1 MKPVE
6 WLGNSRRVIQEIPA
20 EARQQMGAELFAVQ
34 LGENPSDW
42 KPMPTIGLGVNEL
55 RIHAGNEYRVI
66 YLARFP
72 EAIYVLHVFG
82 KKTRQTPKQDIE
94 LAARRYRELL
104 TRRKGK

>member
-6 WLGNSRRVIQEIPA
+6 WLGNSRRVIQEFPT
-20 EARQQMGAELFAVQ
+20 EARQRTGVELFAVQ

-42 KPMPTIGLGVNEL
+42 KPMPTVGLGVNEL

-72 EAIYVLHVFG
+72 EAIYVLHAFA
-82 KKTRQTPKQDIE
+82 KKTRQTPKPDIE

-104 TRRKGK
+104 NRRRSK

>member
-6 WLGNSRRVIQEIPA
+6 WLGDSRKVIQQFPA
-20 EARQQMGAELFAVQ
+20 EARQRTGVELYAVQ

-42 KPMPTIGLGVNEL
+42 KPMPTVGPGANEL

-72 EAIYVLHVFG
+72 EAVYVVHAFV
-82 KKTRQTPKQDIE
+82 KKTRQTPKPEIE

-104 TRRKGK
+104 NRRRGL

>member
-6 WLGNSRRVIQEIPA
+6 WLGNSRSVIQKFPEG
-20 EARQQMGAELFAVQ
+20 ARQRTGMELFAVQ

-42 KPMPTIGLGVNEL
+42 KPMPTVGLGVNEL
-55 RIHAGNEYRVI
+55 RIHVGNEYRVI

-104 TRRKGK
+104 IRRKGI

>member
-6 WLGNSRRVIQEIPA
+6 WLGDSRRVIQKFPA
-20 EARQQMGAELFAVQ
+20 EARQRTGVELFAVQ
-34 LGENPSDW
+34 LDGNPSDW
-42 KPMPTIGLGVNEL
+42 KPMPTVGPGASEL

-72 EAIYVLHVFG
+72 EAVYVLHAFV

-104 TRRKGK
+104 NRRRGI

>member
-6 WLGNSRRVIQEIPA
+6 WLGNSRKHIQEFPA
-20 EARQQMGAELFAVQ
+20 EARQRTGVELFAVQ

-104 TRRKGK
+104 TRRKEK